1 MEYKVI
7 HDSTT
12 TGIRTVKLNV
22 QGFSVSILH
31 APKMEKSIHVTFVQ
45 PDFFGPEID
54 YVKGQLVLTY
64 GHVIIPEDLRNDFME
79 SYEKTVRFCDA
90 VKPELEAWIHKIKNG
105 EMLSS

>member
-12 TGIRTVKLNV
+12 AGIRTVKLNV

-31 APKMEKSIHVTFVQ
+31 APKMEKSIHVTFEQ
-45 PDFFGPEID
+45 PDPFGPKID
-54 YVKGQLVLTY
+54 YVKGRFILTY
-64 GHVIIPEDLRNDFME
+64 GYVVVPENFRDDFRE
-79 SYEKTVRFCDA
+79 SYEETVRFCDT

-105 EMLSS
+105 ERL